1 MKQMKK
7 VFTLILIS
15 VFLLVTILTGCSA
28 EVPEPEKPKVIN
40 ISYSLRPINVPTIVA
55 LQKKIF
61 EEEFAKAGIE
71 IKWYE
76 LEGPATTEALAAKS
90 IDIATSLNYVSAII
104 TKANGN
110 DIKIISSYSKFPEA
124 IGLLAGVDS
133 GISSVSDLKGKKVAL
148 QKGTM
153 LHEMLIRALENSNLS
168 TDDVE
173 VINMPSPDAANALLQ
188 QHVDAAILPDP
199 IMANVISSQK
209 AKLII
214 TAEDII
220 LGQAVVAARTEFL
233 TNYPEIVKRFLE
245 VHNQTLDWA
254 ENNMD
259 ESLKMASNVN
269 EINIKAV
276 KMLSPKFDFSL
287 GIDND
292 NIAMLKQSAS
302 FLQDN
307 DFIKVDANTET
318 LIDNLVDTSF
328 LP

>member
-1 MKQMKK
+1 
-7 VFTLILIS
+7 
-15 VFLLVTILTGCSA
+15 
-28 EVPEPEKPKVIN
+28 
-40 ISYSLRPINVPTIVA
+40 
-55 LQKKIF
+55 
-61 EEEFAKAGIE
+61 
-71 IKWYE
+71 
-76 LEGPATTEALAAKS
+76 
-90 IDIATSLNYVSAII
+90 
-104 TKANGN
+104 
-110 DIKIISSYSKFPEA
+110 
-124 IGLLAGVDS
+124 LAGVDS